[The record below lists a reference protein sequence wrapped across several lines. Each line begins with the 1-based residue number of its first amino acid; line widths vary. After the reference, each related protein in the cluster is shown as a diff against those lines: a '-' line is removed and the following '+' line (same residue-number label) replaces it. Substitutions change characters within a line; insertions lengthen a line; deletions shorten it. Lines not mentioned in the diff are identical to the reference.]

1 MSFHLAQEGVA
12 ATWEGVVEELG
23 DAELVARL
31 YDLTD
36 PSREPEVATFS
47 LDELSD
53 DDLPLAKPGAVFYWS
68 IGHRIE
74 PHGQKKAESVIRF
87 RRLPAWSTGDIRRL
101 QREQAQGGDD
111 ISQVFGEETA
121 G

>member
-68 IGHRIE
+68 NRPSHRTPRSE
-74 PHGQKKAESVIRF
+74 EDGERDP
-87 RRLPAWSTGDIRRL
+87 LPSSTGLVHRRHP
-101 QREQAQGGDD
+101 AAP
-111 ISQVFGEETA
+111 T
-121 G
+121 